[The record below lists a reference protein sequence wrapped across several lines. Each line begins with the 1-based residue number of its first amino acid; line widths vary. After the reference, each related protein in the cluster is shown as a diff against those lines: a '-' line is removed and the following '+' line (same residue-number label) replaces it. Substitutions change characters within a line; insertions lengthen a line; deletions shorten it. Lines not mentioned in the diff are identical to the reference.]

1 MASLFNYVSTCQLS
15 VENQLVSIQGLPCD
29 FLVSKIIRPTMAGM
43 PVGQHSTE
51 TTVAELLG
59 AISSLKCVVCGN
71 KCNSMSY
78 WFPSI
83 HVHICLPSTPHG
95 LNNTHS
101 CYIKH

>member
-1 MASLFNYVSTCQLS
+1 MASLFISISTWQLS

-29 FLVSKIIRPTMAGM
+29 FLVPKIIRLTMAGM

-59 AISSLKCVVCGN
+59 AMSSLKCIVCGN

-78 WFPSI
+78 WF
-83 HVHICLPSTPHG
+83 HQFMFTFVCRQH
-95 LNNTHS
+95 
-101 CYIKH
+101 YAD